1 MSARAHVTKST
12 TSNIATNTATDS
24 LRVRM
29 YRQGLG
35 DCFLITVTT
44 AGVVRHALIDCGL
57 VSGSPDADQRMTR
70 VAQDIHDTTGGH
82 LDVLAATH
90 EHWDH
95 ISGFVQAPEVFATIT
110 IGEVWLA
117 WTENPKD
124 PDAAKL
130 LAARNRSIRALTG
143 AANALQASGS
153 PQADRLLE
161 LLGFYGDRGVAGGG
175 PTTADAMAWLKARP
189 VVRFLSPSQT
199 FEALGIRVFVLGPPR
214 DPALIHRS
222 DPGATAG
229 EVYTFAGN
237 PRLEGFLT
245 ATEALSPAGTPG
257 APPPGDDLQPFD
269 AFFRLDKA
277 TAAKHP
283 VIRKDYLDPALDWRR
298 IDQDWLGSADV
309 LALNLDGDTNNT
321 SLVLAFGL
329 PDGSVLLFP
338 GDAQVGSWLSWQTV
352 SWTTDSGTL
361 TGPELLA
368 RTRLY
373 KVGHHGSHNATLRAQ
388 GLELMKSPD
397 LVAMISVNR
406 VTAHKKQWDHM
417 PLPGLIDALKQRTSG
432 RLLDAELGSPVSNAA
447 ALPDATWQSFVT
459 RTDVQDLWVD
469 HTITWPAP
477 R

>member
-1 MSARAHVTKST
+1 MSVTS
-12 TSNIATNTATDS
+12 DS

-44 AGVVRHALIDCGL
+44 GGVVRHALIDCGL
-57 VSGSPDADQRMTR
+57 VSGSPDADQRMTQ
-70 VAQDIHDTTGGH
+70 VAQNIHDTTGGH

-95 ISGFVQAPEVFATIT
+95 ISGFVQAPEVFATLT

-117 WTENPKD
+117 WTEDPKD

-153 PQADRLLE
+153 EQADRLRD

-189 VVRFLSPSQT
+189 VVRYLSPAQT
-199 FEALGIRVFVLGPPR
+199 FAALGLRVFVLGPPR

-222 DPGATAG
+222 DPGATPG

-237 PRLEGFLT
+237 PELDGFLT
-245 ATEALSPAGTPG
+245 AAQALSPASDADPDPEDGP
-257 APPPGDDLQPFD
+257 DLQPFD
-269 AFFRLDKA
+269 AFFRLDKRE
-277 TAAKHP
+277 AARHP
-283 VIRKDYLDPALDWRR
+283 LIKKEYLDPELEWRR

-321 SLVLAFGL
+321 SLVLAFEL
-329 PDGSVLLFP
+329 PDGSMLLFP

-352 SWTTDSGTL
+352 TWTTDSGPL

-388 GLELMKSPD
+388 GLELMRSPD

-406 VTAHKKQWDHM
+406 VTAHKKQWNHM
-417 PLPGLIDALKQRTSG
+417 PLPGLIDALKQRTGG
-432 RLLDAELGSPVSNAA
+432 RLLDAELGSPATNAA
-447 ALPDATWQSFVT
+447 ALPDATWQNFVT
-459 RTDVQDLWVD
+459 HTDVQDLWVD
-469 HTITWPAP
+469 HTITWPAS